1 MTLSVSGLRRP
12 LKWINLW
19 FGRQRSQAHK
29 AKKKASNTGNPDQ
42 DTSSPNTG
50 FSAQEIFQVK
60 VENALEGKFLGSA
73 LSSSSITPSTSDS
86 MNPPESTSVTA
97 AIGLGS
103 APSVV
108 ESATSGKR
116 KRQRKGQSNGKG
128 KGKKSAAPND
138 KKVVITRTLRSNKK
152 DVTGTNAAAET
163 QVTEAQ
169 ATSVKIE
176 ILETSF
182 TLRYT
187 PSPVPMSASINLVD
201 TQVSSNRDMN
211 SRVFPDAKSS
221 TNGFTISKAAY
232 NQMLLNIAPP
242 QRSPISATNP
252 TIYRRA
258 DLKSR
263 STLSANQLDGIQAPS
278 PGSRTPRSIG
288 EMPAERGRGLQGS
301 FNRPSN
307 YQSTLYQEGPTFHT
321 QFQNKGPW
329 DYISPGT
336 TIEGG
341 SNVQALDIPLAPGYM
356 YDTGPA
362 FPSFIDELAAPLYY
376 GQNLLA
382 GECHTPRPLAPVFD
396 WGTHVPSS
404 PMEFMYPP
412 DDISMDNIPQTLG
425 EGYPE
430 VMSNNAFLLPSL
442 S

>member
-1 MTLSVSGLRRP
+1 LILSVSGLRRP

-19 FGRQRSQAHK
+19 FGRQRSQARK
-29 AKKKASNTGNPDQ
+29 AKKKVSTTGNPDP
-42 DTSSPNTG
+42 DASSPNTG
-50 FSAQEIFQVK
+50 FSVQEIFQVK
-60 VENALEGKFLGSA
+60 VENAQEGKFLGSA

-86 MNPPESTSVTA
+86 MNLPESTSITA
-97 AIGLGS
+97 AIALDS

-108 ESATSGKR
+108 EPATSGKR
-116 KRQRKGQSNGKG
+116 KRQR

-138 KKVVITRTLRSNKK
+138 KKVIITRTLRSDKK
-152 DVTGTNAAAET
+152 DVTGANTAAEA
-163 QVTEAQ
+163 QVTVAQ
-169 ATSVKIE
+169 ATSVKTE

-201 TQVSSNRDMN
+201 TQLSSNRDMD
-211 SRVFPDAKSS
+211 SRVFPDAKPS
-221 TNGFTISKAAY
+221 TNGLTISKAAY

-258 DLKSR
+258 NLKGRLS
-263 STLSANQLDGIQAPS
+263 LSANQLDGIQASS

-288 EMPAERGRGLQGS
+288 EMPTERGRGLQGS
-301 FNRPSN
+301 FNRPSK
-307 YQSTLYQEGPTFHT
+307 YPSTLYQEGPTFHT

-329 DYISPGT
+329 DYISSGT
-336 TIEGG
+336 TIESG
-341 SNVQALDIPLAPGYM
+341 SNVQAPDVLVAPGYM

-362 FPSFIDELAAPLYY
+362 FPSSIDELAAPLYY
-376 GQNLLA
+376 SQSLMAGQY
-382 GECHTPRPLAPVFD
+382 HTPRPLAPVFD
-396 WGTHVPSS
+396 WETHVPSS

-412 DDISMDNIPQTLG
+412 DDPFSMDNISQTLS

-430 VMSNNAFLLPSL
+430 VMSNHAPLLPGL